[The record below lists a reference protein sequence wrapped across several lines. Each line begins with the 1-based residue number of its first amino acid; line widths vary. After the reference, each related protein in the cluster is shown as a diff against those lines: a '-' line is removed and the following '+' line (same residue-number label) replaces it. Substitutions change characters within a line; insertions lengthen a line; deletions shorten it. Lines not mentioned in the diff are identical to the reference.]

1 MSFDK
6 YHPGIN
12 FIYFFFGLMFVVLA
26 NHPIYVLIG
35 CLSFF
40 VCSIYICRK
49 NTFWINIGLVALSF
63 LYACIYSGYNHFGV
77 TVLSY
82 NFIGN
87 SITAQSIIYGEML
100 GLKIITIVM
109 WFMCVTKMFT
119 SDKIIYLL
127 GVVSPKTA
135 LMMSILLRNVPRVKE
150 RLKKVLVG
158 RYGIGRGMV
167 CINPLKGL
175 ENLFKAFSIII
186 TWSLENVVDISNS
199 MKNRGIMLKKRS
211 TYSIYRFENRDRILV
226 VFIFILLTAHIMAM
240 LLNQTK
246 ILYNPSIIMSK
257 PTIISLLFYI
267 CYLIFLLLPIIV
279 EFYSLSSLQTDTE
292 HI

>member
-1 MSFDK
+1 MES
-6 YHPGIN
+6 
-12 FIYFFFGLMFVVLA
+12 VEEW
-26 NHPIYVLIG
+26 YV
-35 CLSFF
+35 
-40 VCSIYICRK
+40 
-49 NTFWINIGLVALSF
+49 
-63 LYACIYSGYNHFGV
+63 
-77 TVLSY
+77 
-82 NFIGN
+82 
-87 SITAQSIIYGEML
+87 
-100 GLKIITIVM
+100 
-109 WFMCVTKMFT
+109 
-119 SDKIIYLL
+119 
-127 GVVSPKTA
+127 
-135 LMMSILLRNVPRVKE
+135 
-150 RLKKVLVG
+150 
-158 RYGIGRGMV
+158 
-167 CINPLKGL
+167 LKGL